1 MMGGGAPRS
10 LVKTPTQKE
19 WSVKILVTAKRVP
32 DPEQKIKLK
41 DNRLDLS
48 AANWQLNQFDEY
60 AVEAALRLTENA
72 QSPAS
77 RLGEVTVVSLGPV
90 EVQQQLRAALA
101 MGADKAVRVDAKD
114 EDIDAEV
121 VARALL
127 KLVQRD
133 KPDLVLMGKLAAD
146 NEGNEVGQRLAG
158 YLGWPQATFASLIE
172 VAEAD
177 KGDRPSALLVGR
189 EVDAGMEVKKVRLPA
204 VVTVDLRIV
213 APQAVRNGKTPAG
226 HAYAEGPRYA
236 SLKGIMAAKKKP
248 IEDLTLAQLG
258 VEPALRVKTT
268 ALQLPPPRKAG
279 VKVGSVQELVE
290 KLHNEAKVI

>member
-1 MMGGGAPRS
+1 
-10 LVKTPTQKE
+10 
-19 WSVKILVTAKRVP
+19 VKILVTAKRVP

-60 AVEAALRLTENA
+60 AVEAALRLTENG
-72 QSPAS
+72 QSPAA
-77 RLGEVTVVSLGPV
+77 RLGEVTVVSMGPA
-90 EVQQQLRAALA
+90 EVSQQLRAALA
-101 MGADKAVRVDAKD
+101 MGADKAIRVDAKD
-114 EDIDAEV
+114 EDLDAEV

-127 KLVQRD
+127 KIVQRD
-133 KPDLVLMGKLAAD
+133 KPDLILMGKLAAD

-158 YLGWPQATFASLIE
+158 YLGWPQATFASIIE
-172 VAEAD
+172 VDGAD
-177 KGDRPSALLVGR
+177 KGDKPSALLVGR
-189 EVDAGMEVKKVRLPA
+189 EVDAGIEMKRVRLPA

-213 APQAVRNGKTPAG
+213 APQAVKNGKTPAA

-248 IEDLTLAQLG
+248 IEDTTFAALG
-258 VEPALRVKTT
+258 VAAAPRVKTA

-279 VKVGSVQELVE
+279 IKVGSVQELVE
-290 KLHNEAKVI
+290 KLHKEAKVV